1 MAEVCVS
8 WGHGEVQVDQ
18 GLWMVGSC
26 SLVPLWA
33 LQGAKKEPSEVA
45 QPALGT
51 Q

>member
-1 MAEVCVS
+1 MCVS
-8 WGHGEVQVDQ
+8 WRHREVQVEQ
-18 GLWMVGSC
+18 GLWMVGSY

-45 QPALGT
+45 QPELGT